1 MYTHLFK
8 IPSKFSTPSGEVILT
23 GYILVDQKEK
33 EEKEKSRSKVCND
46 FVQFRKE
53 KERKKF
59 KNLQKKIYRIK
70 KKVQAKGKIFD
81 YNLYLKKA
89 AAATQKI
96 VFENMLKKKEKFIS
110 NVQTEV
116 KSNNQNVKS
125 KEELNTAIDKVF
137 NSYLIPKKPK
147 SVESYQLEMFTKHSV
162 AAQQMANQIVN
173 L

>member
-33 EEKEKSRSKVCND
+33 EKEKEKSRSKVCND

-59 KNLQKKIYRIK
+59 KNLQKKMYRIK
-70 KKVQAKGKIFD
+70 KKVQAKGKFFD

-89 AAATQKI
+89 AATKKI
-96 VFENMLKKKEKFIS
+96 VF
-110 NVQTEV
+110 
-116 KSNNQNVKS
+116 
-125 KEELNTAIDKVF
+125 
-137 NSYLIPKKPK
+137 
-147 SVESYQLEMFTKHSV
+147 
-162 AAQQMANQIVN
+162 
-173 L
+173 